1 MISWFAKNGV
11 AANLL
16 MGVILA
22 GGFFSVKGLK
32 VELFPEFDL
41 DLITVT
47 TLYPGAAPAEVE
59 EGICKQ
65 VEEKIWDLTG
75 IKELNSYS
83 RENVGVVSIE
93 VARGKDTEQLA
104 DEIKVRVDAI
114 ANFPEEAEKPMVEVV
129 TAKRR
134 VMAVA
139 IHGECDEKTLRSLA
153 EKMRDGLTA
162 IPGITQVEIA
172 GIRKPEIGIEVSE
185 RSLREH
191 SLSFSELALENVFE
205 ESEVFY
211 RRLYWHFALQCITGC
226 YRVIGAAGFLG
237 NPSGHVKHAVRGVD
251 VDIGA

>member
-16 MGVILA
+16 MGVILV
-22 GGFFSVKGLK
+22 GGFFSLKGLK
-32 VELFPEFDL
+32 VEMFPEFDL

-65 VEEKIWDLTG
+65 VEEKIWDLTS

-114 ANFPEEAEKPMVEVV
+114 ANFPEEAEKPMVAPFFPCKI
-129 TAKRR
+129 TYH
-134 VMAVA
+134 
-139 IHGECDEKTLRSLA
+139 IH
-153 EKMRDGLTA
+153 
-162 IPGITQVEIA
+162 
-172 GIRKPEIGIEVSE
+172 
-185 RSLREH
+185 
-191 SLSFSELALENVFE
+191 
-205 ESEVFY
+205 
-211 RRLYWHFALQCITGC
+211 
-226 YRVIGAAGFLG
+226 
-237 NPSGHVKHAVRGVD
+237 
-251 VDIGA
+251 